1 MSQGKT
7 VSSAHP
13 KEILSGLP
21 AGKTGRK
28 GRYLFYAIGE
38 ILLVVIGKLI
48 ALQINNWNLERIER
62 KNEEKI
68 LQDLKVE
75 FQENLIDAKRVFE
88 GNEEIYNA
96 ISQIQINTLNKNY
109 NQKVLDSL
117 LYHVFDWFDYT
128 PKPGASDNLINAGN
142 LNLISNEQLRNLL
155 TLWPGIIDE
164 LHDDEVLAVNYSQNV
179 IIPFLAIN
187 YPLSNIEK
195 YDNADSFYQNTIDN
209 KINVFV
215 MDTKNYK
222 VEKLLRDPIFQSH
235 ISAKKIYARHNS
247 MECWK
252 VVNACDTILALI
264 ANESENSFYLRN
276 ESA

>member
-1 MSQGKT
+1 MSQGT
-7 VSSAHP
+7 TSSSANP
-13 KEILSGLP
+13 KEILSDPP

-38 ILLVVIGKLI
+38 ILLVVIGILI

-75 FQENLIDAKRVFE
+75 FQENLIDAKRVYK
-88 GNEEIYNA
+88 GNEQIYNA
-96 ISQIQINTLNKNY
+96 ISQIQVNTLNENY

-117 LYHVFDWFDYT
+117 IYHVFDWFDYT

-142 LNLISNEQLRNLL
+142 LNLIRNEQLRNLL
-155 TLWPGIIDE
+155 TLWPGIVDE
-164 LHDDEVLAVNYSQNV
+164 LHDDEVLAVNFSQNI
-179 IIPFLAIN
+179 IIPFLANN
-187 YPLSNIEK
+187 YPLSNLER
-195 YDNADSFYQNTIDN
+195 YDNAESYYQNAIDDR
-209 KINVFV
+209 INVFV
-215 MDTKNYK
+215 MDTKNYN
-222 VEKLLRDPIFQSH
+222 VEKLLRDPTFQSQ

-252 VVNACDTILALI
+252 VINACDTILVLI
-264 ANESENSFYLRN
+264 ANELGYQLDPQ
-276 ESA
+276 